1 MLHSKRVWCVSEVAS
16 AEELARKLTETTWCC
31 CTAFSVASHPRY
43 VWLND
48 STSPD
53 GAQEY
58 AVCRVGMDNSD
69 VRQLES
75 ITFGWCDYEQALKH
89 ILATLNGEDD
99 NNEWAHPASAMIQTA
114 EEHGRCG
121 HCA

>member
-1 MLHSKRVWCVSEVAS
+1 MLHRNRRWCATPVES
-16 AEELARKLTETTWCC
+16 AEELARKLTEMTWCC
-31 CTAFSVASHPRY
+31 CTAFELQGY
-43 VWLND
+43 LWLND

-58 AVCRVGMDNSD
+58 AVLKKDGPEGKPV
-69 VRQLES
+69 QIES
-75 ITFGWCDYEQALKH
+75 ITFGWCDEADALQYVRH
-89 ILATLNGEDD
+89 TLAGKDD
-99 NNEWAHPASAMIQTA
+99 RNSFRRPVDPVLETP